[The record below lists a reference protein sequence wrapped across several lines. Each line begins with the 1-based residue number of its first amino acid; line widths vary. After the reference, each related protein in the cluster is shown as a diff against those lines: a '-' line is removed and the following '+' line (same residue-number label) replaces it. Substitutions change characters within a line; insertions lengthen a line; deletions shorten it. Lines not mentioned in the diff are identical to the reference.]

1 MRGFEPA
8 YALEVSTRFQVE
20 HFNGVVYLG
29 RDEEMIPLEIHREVI
44 KVPGN
49 FRKVRGAQKCDG
61 RLRPSSLRAG
71 MNAKENDDR
80 EKQAGALFEKMR
92 WHAKCPINGM
102 FLVVVDVSKHC
113 ELTQRGLEVK
123 S

>member
-1 MRGFEPA
+1 
-8 YALEVSTRFQVE
+8 
-20 HFNGVVYLG
+20 
-29 RDEEMIPLEIHREVI
+29 MIPLEIHREVI

-49 FRKVRGAQKCDG
+49 FRKIRGAQKCDG

-71 MNAKENDDR
+71 GHAEEKDDCGKE
-80 EKQAGALFEKMR
+80 AGALLEKMR

-102 FLVVVDVSKHC
+102 FLVVVDVSD
-113 ELTQRGLEVK
+113 TV